1 MSKRVFLGVGHG
13 GSDPGAV
20 GLVVEKTVNLTMAM
34 EVKRILE
41 RSGVTVGISRERDEE
56 DSLTDEIRECNAFR
70 PDLAVEIHNNSGGG
84 DGFEAYVQTNA
95 YGGKSRVAAEIIE
108 KRVNA
113 SGQNSRG
120 IKTRR
125 NSTGTADYFGW
136 LRQVKAPAVLLEGF
150 FVDGPEAKDYD
161 TAAEQKNLAKAYAM
175 GIGDYLGIKIK
186 TEDDEMRYEK
196 LRDVTLKTYRTTLDK
211 LISKGIIKGKG
222 GTGDDLIIDLG
233 EDSIRVLV
241 YLDRSGFFG

>member
-1 MSKRVFLGVGHG
+1 MSKRVFIGVGHG

-20 GLVVEKTVNLTMAM
+20 GRVVEKTANLTMAM

-95 YGGKSRVAAEIIE
+95 YAGKSRAAAEAIE
-108 KRVNA
+108 ERVVA

-120 IKTRR
+120 IKTRK

-136 LRQVKAPAVLLEGF
+136 LREVKAPAVLLEGF

-161 TAAEQKNLAKAYAM
+161 TAAEQKKLAKAYAM

-186 TEDDEMRYEK
+186 EDKIMYKTFDNVPKWGQEAVRAALNK
-196 LRDVTLKTYRTTLDK
+196 GILKGEGLDK
-211 LISKGIIKGKG
+211 DGNVILNLSEDMTRMIVILHRCGI
-222 GTGDDLIIDLG
+222 
-233 EDSIRVLV
+233 
-241 YLDRSGFFG
+241 F

>member
-1 MSKRVFLGVGHG
+1 MSKRVFIGVGHG

-20 GLVVEKTVNLTMAM
+20 GLVVEKTANLTMAM

-84 DGFEAYVQTNA
+84 DGFEAYMQTNA
-95 YGGKSRVAAEIIE
+95 YAGKSRAAAEAIE
-108 KRVNA
+108 ERVVA

-120 IKTRR
+120 IKTRK

-136 LRQVKAPAVLLEGF
+136 LREVKAPAVLLEGF

-161 TAAEQKNLAKAYAM
+161 TAAEQKKLAKAYAM
-175 GIGDYLGIKIK
+175 GIGDYLGVQIKEEKIMYK
-186 TEDDEMRYEK
+186 TFENVPKWGQEAVRAALNK
-196 LRDVTLKTYRTTLDK
+196 GILKGEGLDK
-211 LISKGIIKGKG
+211 DGNVILNLSEDMTRMIVILHRCGI
-222 GTGDDLIIDLG
+222 
-233 EDSIRVLV
+233 
-241 YLDRSGFFG
+241 F

>member
-1 MSKRVFLGVGHG
+1 MANRVFIGVGHG

-20 GLVVEKTVNLTMAM
+20 GLVVEKTANLTMAM

-41 RSGVTVGISRERDEE
+41 RSGVTVGISRERDED
-56 DSLTDEIRECNAFR
+56 DSLTDEIWAANAFR

-95 YGGKSRVAAEIIE
+95 YAGKSRAAAEAIE
-108 KRVNA
+108 ERVVA

-125 NSTGTADYFGW
+125 NSAGTADYFGW

-161 TAAEQKNLAKAYAM
+161 TAAEQKKLAKAYAM

-186 TEDDEMRYEK
+186 EDKIMYKTFDNVPKWGQEAVRAALNK
-196 LRDVTLKTYRTTLDK
+196 GILKGEGLDK
-211 LISKGIIKGKG
+211 DGNVILNLSEDMTRMIVILHRCGI
-222 GTGDDLIIDLG
+222 
-233 EDSIRVLV
+233 
-241 YLDRSGFFG
+241 F

>member
-1 MSKRVFLGVGHG
+1 MANRVFIGVGHG

-20 GLVVEKTVNLTMAM
+20 GLVVEKTANLTMAM

-56 DSLTDEIRECNAFR
+56 DSLTDEIWAANAFR

-95 YGGKSRVAAEIIE
+95 YAGKSRAAAEAIE
-108 KRVNA
+108 ERVVA

-120 IKTRR
+120 IKTRK
-125 NSTGTADYFGW
+125 NSAGTSDYFGW
-136 LRQVKAPAVLLEGF
+136 LRNVKAPAVLLEGF

-161 TAAEQKNLAKAYAM
+161 TAAAQKKLAKAYAM
-175 GIGDYLGIKIK
+175 GIGDYLGVQIKEEKIMYK
-186 TEDDEMRYEK
+186 TFDNVPKWGQEAVRAALNK
-196 LRDVTLKTYRTTLDK
+196 GILKGEGLDK
-211 LISKGIIKGKG
+211 DGNVILNLSEDMTRMIVIMHRCGI
-222 GTGDDLIIDLG
+222 
-233 EDSIRVLV
+233 
-241 YLDRSGFFG
+241 F

>member
-20 GLVVEKTVNLTMAM
+20 GRVVEKTANLTIAM
-34 EVKRILE
+34 EAKRILE

-70 PDLAVEIHNNSGGG
+70 PDLAVEIHSNSGGG
-84 DGFEAYVQTNA
+84 DGFEAYVQTNT
-95 YGGKSRVAAEIIE
+95 YGGKSRAAAEAIE
-108 KRVNA
+108 ERVVA

-136 LRQVKAPAVLLEGF
+136 LREVKAPAVLLEGF

-161 TAAEQKNLAKAYAM
+161 TEAEQKKLAKAYAM

-186 TEDDEMRYEK
+186 EDKIMYKTFDNVPKWGQEAVRAALNK
-196 LRDVTLKTYRTTLDK
+196 GILKGEGLDK
-211 LISKGIIKGKG
+211 DGNVILNLSEDMTRMIVILHRCGI
-222 GTGDDLIIDLG
+222 
-233 EDSIRVLV
+233 
-241 YLDRSGFFG
+241 F